1 MLSALP
7 CETLLGDSLAAKKL
21 REQVEDA
28 SSRDCP
34 VLLEG
39 ERGTGREL
47 VARVLHA
54 RSARRAAG
62 FVRIDNEFFERQ
74 RVEEKLRRAAG
85 GTLLIKEVAQM
96 GPDPQRHLLR
106 ILRSSDEDA
115 QPSVASA
122 PAARIPN
129 VRVLASSG
137 VDLGLEALHAAV
149 TATGVAQIVQHP
161 AILAALDPKGAA
173 MESVTPLFSHPDRTE
188 PANRSGLTWQPSDYE
203 SLVDG
208 IREGLDL
215 PALAS
220 RLGRSSNGVSTRLR
234 RLLPLAQRDCL
245 FDQVLPALRLALADP
260 GYDWRAE
267 MLLSPPPAPIIH
279 QEVIRTGL
287 DGLSDDQVVT
297 VAYALLASGG
307 REEAELLD
315 QLHERLES
323 DGLMERLIGMR
334 AQRASAVSCLRQV
347 VFAGSMCVSFSC
359 AKCFTAARWLR
370 SRAARRAAAGLRVDE
385 GRPPRLRARL
395 RPQPDR
401 ALGGPAEAGQ
411 PRGRRTDRAP
421 RARPLTAAPSTAS
434 AP

>member
-1 MLSALP
+1 
-7 CETLLGDSLAAKKL
+7 
-21 REQVEDA
+21 
-28 SSRDCP
+28 
-34 VLLEG
+34 
-39 ERGTGREL
+39 
-47 VARVLHA
+47 
-54 RSARRAAG
+54 
-62 FVRIDNEFFERQ
+62 
-74 RVEEKLRRAAG
+74 
-85 GTLLIKEVAQM
+85 
-96 GPDPQRHLLR
+96 
-106 ILRSSDEDA
+106 
-115 QPSVASA
+115 
-122 PAARIPN
+122 
-129 VRVLASSG
+129 
-137 VDLGLEALHAAV
+137 
-149 TATGVAQIVQHP
+149 
-161 AILAALDPKGAA
+161 

-307 REEAELLD
+307 REEGELLD

-323 DGLMERLIGMR
+323 DGLTERLIGMR
-334 AQRASAVSCLRQV
+334 AQRAVRSSPFSIDEDSAWAHASYWVR
-347 VFAGSMCVSFSC
+347 G
-359 AKCFTAARWLR
+359 R
-370 SRAARRAAAGLRVDE
+370 SSYSSWQRRRRAA
-385 GRPPRLRARL
+385 PIW
-395 RPQPDR
+395 
-401 ALGGPAEAGQ
+401 
-411 PRGRRTDRAP
+411 
-421 RARPLTAAPSTAS
+421 
-434 AP
+434 